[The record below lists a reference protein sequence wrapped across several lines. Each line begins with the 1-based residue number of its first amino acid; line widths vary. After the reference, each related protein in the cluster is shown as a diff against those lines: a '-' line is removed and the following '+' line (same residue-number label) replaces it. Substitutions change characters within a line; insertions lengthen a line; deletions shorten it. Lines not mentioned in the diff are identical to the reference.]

1 MLHIAQRRGLPQG
14 GLCGKCLSRH
24 GVGEGA
30 KRIRRAAATLLAVA
44 LVSLAATGCSDGR
57 LRDESSP
64 TPSETTASASPSLS
78 AQAAWT
84 ARCTTQVS
92 YWTVRLLDDPEHSY
106 DYQEMGLSGQT
117 YEALREVKRAADGRR
132 RSSDWV
138 ERHSAAT
145 CAAHASK
152 ATATRSPDAGWP

>member
-1 MLHIAQRRGLPQG
+1 MGL
-14 GLCGKCLSRH
+14 
-24 GVGEGA
+24 
-30 KRIRRAAATLLAVA
+30 A
-44 LVSLAATGCSDGR
+44 LVTVAPTGCSGAGRGDGP
-57 LRDESSP
+57 SP
-64 TPSETTASASPSLS
+64 TPSKPAASAAPTLD
-78 AQAAWT
+78 AAAAWT

-92 YWTVRLLDDPEHSY
+92 YWIVRLLDDPEHSY

-117 YEALREVKRAADGRR
+117 YEALREVQREAVGRR

-152 ATATRSPDAGWP
+152 ATANRSPDAGWP

>member
-1 MLHIAQRRGLPQG
+1 MA
-14 GLCGKCLSRH
+14 
-24 GVGEGA
+24 
-30 KRIRRAAATLLAVA
+30 LALVTVA
-44 LVSLAATGCSDGR
+44 LTGCSDARREDGP
-57 LRDESSP
+57 SP
-64 TPSETTASASPSLS
+64 TPSKPTASAAPTLD
-78 AQAAWT
+78 AAAAWT

-117 YEALREVKRAADGRR
+117 YEALREVQREADGRR

-145 CAAHASK
+145 CAAHAGR
-152 ATATRSPDAGWP
+152 AIATRSPGAGWP